1 MVPLTLRN
9 PVVQLLFNGRLVRPM
24 ESGKRLE
31 NLKRGAILLAHV
43 TARAWHVSFYLL
55 LPIIWYF
62 AIVRSL

>member
-9 PVVQLLFNGRLVRPM
+9 PVIQFLFNGPVQPL

-43 TARAWHVSFYLL
+43 TARTGQVSFYLW

>member
-9 PVVQLLFNGRLVRPM
+9 PVIQLLFNGPVQPL
-24 ESGKRLE
+24 ESGKRLK

-43 TARAWHVSFYLL
+43 TARAGQVSFDLL